1 MPNTATFAMSG
12 FGRRGLRRSSS
23 RHGRRGSSRFSRSP
37 RELSRRLRG
46 SSRYLKRGTG
56 VNRLL
61 QKPDRITDRTAGLQ
75 VGGEKRKKGLVSSAA
90 KAMVVEVEKGKEAR
104 FTTEAMNAMRSGA
117 ILKTAI
123 WHVVGD
129 KLREKIGDR
138 EYGKTIEALQ
148 QLHIKDPYAL
158 TNPVDEM
165 RAQKAASYGTLTG
178 YGAAAGGVTLALS
191 KFLQG
196 WYVSWGAKSDVKEE
210 LRATKDLP
218 DNDDR
223 RARAL
228 KAAATLGLSEQ
239 DITAAQA
246 ETGGAAA
253 GASDGEA
260 KTPDVEKPK
269 SADGTPPVNPAPP
282 AGTSYWDSF
291 TGAASSFWN
300 TITGYI
306 GAGATKVSG
315 AVGGEKGVRGFME
328 ERPWVVPAILGVL
341 ALAGSIYYKKR
352 AFEKDLNRPST
363 EILKRDVQYWVNLR
377 KRDDTCTQN
386 LQTFGI
392 ALNQGKVFEGA
403 TAPFERL
410 GAVDLQKMR
419 EADAS
424 NKLTDTVVDDNVK
437 LFNGLL
443 KDEVIIVHGYKVQI
457 VQSKVASSGGRR
469 LSARMAVRLQSSL
482 GAYVRSRSRV
492 RRHGRLF

>member
-1 MPNTATFAMSG
+1 MSG

-90 KAMVVEVEKGKEAR
+90 KAMVVEAEKKKEAG
-104 FTTEAMNAMRSGA
+104 FTTEAMNAMRLGTT
-117 ILKTAI
+117 LTTAI

-178 YGAAAGGVTLALS
+178 YGLGAGGVTLALS

-210 LRATKDLP
+210 LRATKGLP
-218 DNDDR
+218 DTDDR

-228 KAAATLGLSEQ
+228 EAAGKLGLSKEEM
-239 DITAAQA
+239 TAAEA
-246 ETGGAAA
+246 GTGGAAA
-253 GASDGEA
+253 GAADGEA
-260 KTPDVEKPK
+260 KTPDAEEAKTPNTEEPK
-269 SADGTPPVNPAPP
+269 SADGKPEEPAAP

-291 TGAASSFWN
+291 KGAASSFWN
-300 TITGYI
+300 TITGYVS
-306 GAGATKVSG
+306 AGATKVSDT
-315 AVGGEKGVRGFME
+315 VGGEKGARSFME
-328 ERPWVVPAILGVL
+328 ERPWILPAILGVV

-392 ALNQGKVFEGA
+392 ALNKLKVFEGA

-410 GAVDLQKMR
+410 GASDLQKMR

-424 NKLTDTVVDDNVK
+424 NGLSDTRVDENVK

-443 KDEVIIVHGYKVQI
+443 SEGLIIVHGYKVQI